1 MIRSRDRLPALT
13 SHTPYVTA
21 DGRFLINVNSDDATA
36 SGITVLQNWKP
47 PVKQP

>member
-1 MIRSRDRLPALT
+1 MVTTTVSSRQQYD
-13 SHTPYVTA
+13 VTA

-36 SGITVLQNWKP
+36 SPITVRQNWKP